1 MKEEKQT
8 MDNQRTWTVEYCPIP
23 QQYLLYLWI
32 NGKAYTTFIP
42 KEFAEALLQ
51 EGELSWSTN

>member
-1 MKEEKQT
+1 